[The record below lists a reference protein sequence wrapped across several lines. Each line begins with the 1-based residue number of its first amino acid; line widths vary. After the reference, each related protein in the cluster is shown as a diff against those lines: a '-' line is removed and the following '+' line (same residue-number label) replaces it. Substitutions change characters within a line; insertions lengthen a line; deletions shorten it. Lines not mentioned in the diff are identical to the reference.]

1 MLRFTRTLVTAVTV
15 AALSS
20 ACVNIAVNPGHGPAV
35 SVSSPAKGKNA
46 ASEAEI
52 AALFERWNASLAT
65 GNPDDVAANYA
76 VDAILLPTV
85 SNKVRHNHAEI
96 RDYFVHFLEKKPR
109 GKIVERNIRFP
120 APNVAIDSG
129 LYVFDTTGGQVPARY
144 TFVYRKTQGNDWLIV
159 EHHSS
164 AMPEKPDARAH

>member
-1 MLRFTRTLVTAVTV
+1 MIRFTRTLAAAAA
-15 AALSS
+15 AALLST
-20 ACVNIAVNPGHGPAV
+20 ACVNVTVHSGQSHMSAAQ
-35 SVSSPAKGKNA
+35 GKHAGN
-46 ASEAEI
+46 EAEI
-52 AALFERWNASLAT
+52 AALFDRWNASLAT

-76 VDAILLPTV
+76 ADAILLPTV
-85 SNKVRHNHAEI
+85 SNKVRHNPAEI
-96 RDYFVHFLEKKPR
+96 RDYFVHFLEKKPK

-144 TFVYRKTQGNDWLIV
+144 TFVYRKVGGTWLIA

-164 AMPEKPDARAH
+164 AMPEKLGAKAH

>member
-1 MLRFTRTLVTAVTV
+1 MKSAVFCCEYAGCSTGHPQKADAHTSATRLEVCKKATEAEV
-15 AALSS
+15 AAL
-20 ACVNIAVNPGHGPAV
+20 
-35 SVSSPAKGKNA
+35 
-46 ASEAEI
+46 
-52 AALFERWNASLAT
+52 FDRWNASLAT

-76 VDAILLPTV
+76 ADAILLPTV
-85 SNKVRHNHAEI
+85 SNKVRHNPAEI
-96 RDYFVHFLEKKPR
+96 RDYFVHFLEKKPK

-144 TFVYRKTQGNDWLIV
+144 TFVYRKVGGTWLIA

-164 AMPEKPDARAH
+164 AMPEKPGAKAH